1 MQLRKL
7 IDSSCGLRFMIDNL
21 CTHSSYSRKLLLE
34 SKMLYDKTTIQKSY
48 SVLKE
53 FYKVVE
59 NDENKNKIQ
68 TLRFCPNFC
77 PLLSLTINISHSQTW
92 M

>member
-59 NDENKNKIQ
+59 NDENKNIFRLINVGMVARKKENLI
-68 TLRFCPNFC
+68 
-77 PLLSLTINISHSQTW
+77 SL
-92 M
+92 